1 MAVIPEFSETHN
13 QIRQHHEQEY
23 AGLDSADSSTLS
35 EGDSNPRSAESGTSG
50 TMSLRR
56 TKSSRDMRTGE
67 SSSRH
72 AALLSNV
79 EERELEGFADR
90 FRAIVDRV
98 SRELEE
104 SRDLESNAEPLTPP
118 LHHVLDTHMPYMTID
133 EFGYEVPSEEP
144 IAILGGVIKRMP
156 TIESVGSRE
165 LSSLRSN
172 TLVSGRVGSPSRATS
187 SSASSR
193 PPTRATMVSLN
204 DAASA
209 SLASASQPSSRSNS
223 RSNSIHRLRMPS
235 ELGELVRD
243 TLRARG
249 QSRPLPPP
257 PARPGSGGSMGG
269 GSSGESTG
277 GMAQRSRSNS
287 LGPGEALAPVT
298 EHGELGRVDA
308 PLRVPRRLG
317 DAPEQLPAG
326 VVGTSEIGELMRTEW
341 AQSWASSSPSVSSTA
356 YFSAAT
362 GSTGGGSGSGD
373 TGSGSNRVPRREQ
386 DEVVMKKR

>member
-1 MAVIPEFSETHN
+1 MEVIPGFSETRD
-13 QIRQHHEQEY
+13 QTRQHHEKEY

-35 EGDSNPRSAESGTSG
+35 EDDSNPRSAESGTSP

-79 EERELEGFADR
+79 EERELEGFADQ
-90 FRAIVDRV
+90 FRALVDRV
-98 SRELEE
+98 FHELEE
-104 SRDLESNAEPLTPP
+104 SRNLESDAEPPTPP
-118 LHHVLDTHMPYMTID
+118 LHHVLDTHMPFMIID
-133 EFGYEVPSEEP
+133 EFGREVPSEEP

-172 TLVSGRVGSPSRATS
+172 TLVSGGIRSPSRATS
-187 SSASSR
+187 STASSR
-193 PPTRATMVSLN
+193 PPTRAMMVPFN

-223 RSNSIHRLRMPS
+223 IHRPRMPS

-243 TLRARG
+243 TIRARG
-249 QSRPLPPP
+249 ESRPLPPP
-257 PARPGSGGSMGG
+257 PPVVFASARPGSSGSMGG
-269 GSSGESTG
+269 RNGGEPAG
-277 GMAQRSRSNS
+277 GAARRSRSSS

-298 EHGELGRVDA
+298 EDGELGRVDA
-308 PLRVPRRLG
+308 LPLRMPRRLG
-317 DAPEQLPAG
+317 DAPEQVLAG
-326 VVGTSEIGELMRTEW
+326 VVGTSEMGELVRTEW
-341 AQSWASSSPSVSSTA
+341 AQS
-356 YFSAAT
+356 
-362 GSTGGGSGSGD
+362 
-373 TGSGSNRVPRREQ
+373 
-386 DEVVMKKR
+386 